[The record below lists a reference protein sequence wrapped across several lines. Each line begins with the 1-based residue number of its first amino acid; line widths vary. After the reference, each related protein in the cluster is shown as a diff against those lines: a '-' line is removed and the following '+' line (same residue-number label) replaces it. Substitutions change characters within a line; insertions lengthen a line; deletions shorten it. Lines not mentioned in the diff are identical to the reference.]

1 MEVRRVGVG
10 MTKVAFIVIKG
21 RYRLADTK
29 ELQQQALQYAENMK
43 RQALM
48 EGVDGEENSLDWG
61 DRIRAMKKCF
71 G

>member
-1 MEVRRVGVG
+1 MGVG